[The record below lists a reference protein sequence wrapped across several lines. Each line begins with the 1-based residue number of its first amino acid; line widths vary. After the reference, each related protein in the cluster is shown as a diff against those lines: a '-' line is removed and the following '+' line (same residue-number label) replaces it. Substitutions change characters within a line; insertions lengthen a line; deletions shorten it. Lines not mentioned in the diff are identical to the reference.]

1 MTVTIYKDAN
11 ANAIFVEDNNGAQF
25 MNNLQAVMDDPADD
39 YLHVRDKSRDNY
51 LFYKM
56 PHNGIVD
63 QSGASYG
70 ATPVEVCN
78 ALNALFSVSGSPS
91 VAPVIT
97 SSTSVSLTEGDTLNY
112 ELIATGGVGY
122 EWENLPSGVVTV
134 EGNLRKLIGG
144 SDLAVGTYTPTM
156 RAVNYFGT
164 DAQTLTINVSA
175 PPFSDTKSVNF
186 QNQDYLGQDTTVPEA
201 QQAQKIVEPILG
213 RSSNGSGSS
222 DAWSVAMWFKPSTN
236 SNGQTIFYFGAADVT
251 NSGFVEIRYIGNNDR
266 IRLRY
271 GSNNNYIQATTP
283 TNSLTHSVWNHIMVT
298 YDGGTTGAASGS
310 LSDYYSRFKIFI
322 NGAEQTPSNANS
334 NYGYS
339 GGISGENLR
348 VGRFASGN
356 YMRDNCRVDELA
368 IWSSDQSG
376 NVSDIYNS
384 GSTQDLSQ
392 LSDAPAHW
400 WRMGD
405 GDTYPNIQDNIG
417 SATFVMY
424 NMTAADIVSDAP

>member
-63 QSGASYG
+63 QNGASYG
-70 ATPVEVCN
+70 ATPVEACN
-78 ALNALFSVSGSPS
+78 ALNALFSVSGGSDG

-97 SSTSVSLTEGDTLNY
+97 SATTINLTEGDSLNY
-112 ELIATGGVGY
+112 TLVATNGVGY
-122 EWENLPSGVVTV
+122 EWDNVPSGVVNP
-134 EGNLRKLIGG
+134 EGTLRTIIGG
-144 SDLAVGTYTPTM
+144 SGLAVGTYNMTAT
-156 RAVNYFGT
+156 AVNHFGEGSE
-164 DAQTLTINVSA
+164 TISLVVSS
-175 PPFSDTKSVNF
+175 PPYSNTKSVNF
-186 QNQDYLGQDTTVPEA
+186 QNQDYLGANAATLDGV
-201 QQAQKIVEPILG
+201 LG

-222 DAWSVAMWFKPSTN
+222 DAWSVGLWFKPSTN

-283 TNSLTHSVWNHIMVT
+283 TDSLTHSVWNHIMVT

-322 NGAEQTPSNANS
+322 NGTEQTPSSANS

-339 GGISGENLR
+339 GSISGENLR
-348 VGRFASGN
+348 VGRFTSGN

-368 IWSSDQSG
+368 IWASDQSG
-376 NVSDIYNS
+376 NISDIYNS
-384 GSTQDLSQ
+384 GSTHDLSQ
-392 LSDAPAHW
+392 LSDAPANW